1 MFLSLPVGDGLLI
14 ERLIMVTHKPSLS
27 DLRLVDTVGGSWYH
41 WYWPAD
47 CWKPANWLSRG
58 LIKGDDSE
66 SLTFWWAWVMVVHIW
81 FKYYWIF
88 GRLEAQICICMCKIK
103 LQHESNSPLFHFDD
117 LSFCPLTLLTLSW
130 WYRETVTMDRDQS
143 ITLLT
148 QEMTIN
154 AQTHTNNIFRFTN

>member
-1 MFLSLPVGDGLLI
+1 
-14 ERLIMVTHKPSLS
+14 MVTHKPSLS

-58 LIKGDDSE
+58 LIKGGDSE
-66 SLTFWWAWVMVVHIW
+66 SLTFWWAWFICGLNITEYFVDW
-81 FKYYWIF
+81 KL
-88 GRLEAQICICMCKIK
+88 RCICACKIM
-103 LQHESNSPLFHFDD
+103 LQCESNSPLFHFND

-130 WYRETVTMDRDQS
+130 WYRERQVTMDRDQS
-143 ITLLT
+143 IAWLT